1 MMTAIAEIS
10 TQPLLHTPPQ
20 GDARQTPQIVLER
33 LREGNIRFAAG
44 QCAHPHGNAERRTE
58 TSEHGQHPFATVIA
72 CSDSRV
78 PPELLFD
85 AGIGDLFVVRVAGN
99 VCNVDEVGS
108 IEYGV
113 AQFETPVC
121 VVLGHTQCGAVTAVA
136 QGADLD
142 GPIARLVQ
150 PIQDVVARIKSASE
164 PPEGSA
170 LVDAAIR
177 ANVRRAIDD
186 LLAGSAATRA
196 RVESGAL
203 QVVGAIYHLDDGTV
217 EWLEAAGG

>member
-1 MMTAIAEIS
+1 MTAIAAVS
-10 TQPLLHTPPQ
+10 TRLLLHRPPQ
-20 GDARQTPQIVLER
+20 DDARPTAVAVLDR
-33 LREGNIRFAAG
+33 LRDGNARFAADE
-44 QCAHPHGNAERRTE
+44 CAHPRGDSARRAE
-58 TSEHGQHPFATVIA
+58 TSEHGQRPFATIIT

-78 PPELLFD
+78 PPEWLFD

-113 AQFETPVC
+113 VHLETPVC

-136 QGADLD
+136 QDADLG

-150 PIQDVVARIKSASE
+150 PIREVVAQIRSTSE
-164 PPEGSA
+164 PMEGGA
-170 LVDAAIR
+170 FIDAAIR
-177 ANVRRAIDD
+177 ANVQRSIDD

-196 RVESGAL
+196 RVEGGAL
-203 QVVGAIYHLDDGTV
+203 QVAGAIYHLDDGTV
-217 EWLEAAGG
+217 EWLDAVGG

>member
-1 MMTAIAEIS
+1 MTSIAVIA
-10 TQPLLHTPPQ
+10 TQLLLHTPAQ
-20 GDARQTPQIVLER
+20 DGFGQTPRTALDRLEA
-33 LREGNIRFAAG
+33 GNARFAAD
-44 QCAHPHGNAERRTE
+44 QCAHPHGGSKRRAE
-58 TSEHGQHPFATVIA
+58 TSENGQHPFATVVT

-99 VCNVDEVGS
+99 VCHVGELGS

-113 AQFETPVC
+113 VHLETPVC

-136 QGADLD
+136 QGADLG

-150 PIQDVVARIKSASE
+150 PIQEVVAQVRSTSE
-164 PPEGSA
+164 SLEDGA

-177 ANVRRAIDD
+177 ANVARAIDD

-196 RVESGAL
+196 RVADGAL
-203 QVVGAIYHLDDGTV
+203 QVIGAIYHLDDGTV
-217 EWLEAAGG
+217 EWLDAVNG